1 MNHSAPLRLPLAA
14 LLTLSLMAC
23 TPDPAPVV
31 PPVVPPPVVIAPPQP
46 PVTPAP
52 GPSRLSNQTVNLGT
66 ALSGTATQSFSGT
79 WNVRN
84 VPDWLAVSA
93 TAGSGDVNLT
103 VTADRVQ
110 MAALAA
116 NVPTLSGDLILSWA
130 AGTASG
136 TVTWRVTAD
145 NYTLTGRVVD
155 GAAAQSLSVSG
166 ADLQAGATA
175 VENPA
180 VTEARGVIVKYRAA
194 TAHNAVLD
202 GKTLNAQPLGAQ
214 LSTAQLQGLQRSTDV
229 LNQLGISPAQRRNLG
244 GREVLLQTEKISPA
258 LAALRA
264 DPNVEYAVPNAVLRQ
279 QATPVMPSDQYA
291 GLQWAYP
298 LMGYGAVWRDMEGGA
313 YTRPV
318 TVAVID
324 SGVRFDHPDLAGQ
337 LWQPGEGALDVLSD
351 AGNGDGNGVDSDPT
365 DPSTPERV
373 QNRTVDSH
381 GTHVTGIIAARW
393 GTIAPV
399 GCPACSTSGVVGASY
414 LAPIKVLP
422 IRAIDV
428 NGDITLA
435 DVTLS
440 VRYAAGLRVPAIT
453 TNPHPAQVINLS
465 LGGEISADDAAPMCD
480 AIAEARTAGALVVA
494 AGGNGGSTVPTYPAA
509 CSAAVS
515 VASVSLSGASAPTHA
530 PYSSAYDAVQLS
542 APGGT
547 DPNSPTAFNGGTFNG
562 AAFPDMIL
570 STGWDYGRNQPAYMA
585 EVGTSQAAPQVAALA
600 ALLLSKGVTSTP
612 ADTLA
617 RLNATATDLGAAGRD
632 PKFGFGMINAA
643 AALNAPATSS
653 GVGLRLQDSLGNS
666 YQPVLDSLGRFTAL
680 LPNGTFRV
688 VAGRDLNSNGVYGEV
703 DEAKQERSVNLGP
716 STPSTDVGTL
726 TVGN

>member
-1 MNHSAPLRLPLAA
+1 MNRSVPLRLPLAA

-23 TPDPAPVV
+23 TSDPAPVV
-31 PPVVPPPVVIAPPQP
+31 PPPVVVVPPEV

-93 TAGSGDVNLT
+93 TAGTGDVNLT

-110 MAALAA
+110 MAAVAA

-145 NYTLTGRVVD
+145 NYTLTGRVLD

-166 ADLQAGATA
+166 ADIQLGEKEIET
-175 VENPA
+175 PA
-180 VTEARGVIVKYRAA
+180 LTDARGVIVKYRAT

-202 GKTLNAQPLGAQ
+202 GKTLNAQTLGTQ
-214 LSTAQLQGLQRSTDV
+214 LSPGQFQGLQRSADL
-229 LNQLGISPAQRRNLG
+229 LNRLGISPAQRRNLG
-244 GREVLLQTEKISPA
+244 GRELLLQTAEVAPA

-279 QATPVMPSDQYA
+279 QAAAPVIPSDQYA

-298 LMGYGAVWRDMEGGA
+298 LMGYGAVWRDMQGGA
-313 YTRPV
+313 YTRPI

-337 LWQPGEGALDVLSD
+337 LWQPGEGALDVLSE
-351 AGNGDGNGVDSDPT
+351 AGNGDGNGLDTDPT

-373 QNRTVDSH
+373 QNRAVDSH

-440 VRYAAGLRVPAIT
+440 VRYAAGLSVPAIT

-465 LGGEISADDAAPMCD
+465 LGGEISAADAAPMCD

-494 AGGNGGSTVPTYPAA
+494 AAGNGGNTVPTYPAA

-515 VASVSLSGASAPTHA
+515 VGSVSLSGASAPEHA

-547 DPNSPTAFNGGTFNG
+547 DPNSPTSFNGGTFNG

-585 EVGTSQAAPQVAALA
+585 EAGTSQAAPQVAALA
-600 ALLLSKGVTSTP
+600 ALLLSKGVTTSP

-632 PKFGFGMINAA
+632 PQFGSGMINAA
-643 AALNAPATSS
+643 AALNAPATSNS
-653 GVGLRLQDSLGNS
+653 VGLRLQDSLGNS

-680 LPNGTFRV
+680 LPDGTFRV

-703 DEAKQERSVNLGP
+703 GEAKQERSGNLGP
-716 STPSTDVGTL
+716 NTPTTDVGTL

>member
-1 MNHSAPLRLPLAA
+1 MKRSLPLRLPLAA
-14 LLTLSLMAC
+14 LLTLSLTAC
-23 TPDPAPVV
+23 TVD
-31 PPVVPPPVVIAPPQP
+31 PPVVIAPPVVVAP
-46 PVTPAP
+46 PEPPIVPAP
-52 GPSRLSNQTVNLGT
+52 GPTSLSNQTVQLGT
-66 ALSGTATQSFSGT
+66 ALSGTAKQSFGGT
-79 WNVRN
+79 WNVKN

-103 VTADRVQ
+103 ITADRVQ

-136 TVTWRVTAD
+136 TVTWKVTAD
-145 NYTLTGRVVD
+145 NYTLTGRVTD

-166 ADLQAGATA
+166 TDAQPGTATLERRAA
-175 VENPA
+175 VPA
-180 VTEARGVIVKYRAA
+180 ARGVIVGYRAA
-194 TAHNAVLD
+194 AAHTAVLE
-202 GKTLNAQPLGAQ
+202 GKPLTPQALGTPLQA
-214 LSTAQLQGLQRSTDV
+214 TQLQGLQRSTE
-229 LNQLGISPAQRRNLG
+229 LLTSLGISPAQRQNLG
-244 GREVLLQTEKISPA
+244 GRQVLLQTAEVAPA

-279 QATPVMPSDQYA
+279 QASTPVVPTDQYA

-298 LMGYGAVWRDMEGGA
+298 LVGYGAVWRDMEGGS

-351 AGNGDGNGVDSDPT
+351 PNNGDSDGIDNDPT

-373 QNRTVDSH
+373 RAQAIDSH

-393 GTIAPV
+393 GNIAPV
-399 GCPACSTSGVVGASY
+399 GCASCSTTGVVGASY

-428 NGDITLA
+428 NGDVTVA

-440 VRYAAGLRVPAIT
+440 VRYAAGLRVPATT

-465 LGGEISADDAAPMCD
+465 LGGEITAESAAPMCG
-480 AIAEARTAGALVVA
+480 AIAEARSAGALVVA
-494 AGGNGGSTVPTYPAA
+494 AGGNSGNTVPNYPAA

-515 VASVSLSGASAPTHA
+515 VGSVSLSGASAPVHA
-530 PYSSAYDAVQLS
+530 PYSSTYDAVQLS

-547 DPNSPTAFNGGTFNG
+547 DPNAPTAFNGGTLNG
-562 AAFPDMIL
+562 ARFPDMIF
-570 STGWDYGRNQPAYMA
+570 STGWDYGRNQPTYMA
-585 EVGTSQAAPQVAALA
+585 EAGTSQAAPQVAALA
-600 ALLLSKGVTSTP
+600 ALMLSKGVTSTP

-617 RLNATATDLGAAGRD
+617 RLNTTATDLGTAGRD
-632 PKFGFGMINAA
+632 PQFGFGMINAA
-643 AALNAPATSS
+643 AALNAPATSN
-653 GVGLRLQDSLGNS
+653 GVGLRLQDALGNS

-688 VAGRDLNSNGVYGEV
+688 IAGRDLNSNGVYGEFG
-703 DEAKQERSVNLGP
+703 EPKLERSASLGP
-716 STPSTDVGTL
+716 SAPSTDVGTL